1 MGHNNEIALIED
13 GRMAVLGLH
22 GRTEVF
28 ACADDLSA
36 CETEVPPGPEARR
49 LIDDAI
55 TYYQGADLLYRSGE
69 LAASAFHAGLDRE
82 LPLEPPPGPPAPRT
96 TASSPGTS

>member
-1 MGHNNEIALIED
+1 MVKVTLLANEVALIED

-55 TYYQGADLLYRSGE
+55 AYYQGADQLYRSGA
-69 LAASAFHAGLDRE
+69 LAA
-82 LPLEPPPGPPAPRT
+82 PAL
-96 TASSPGTS
+96 GV